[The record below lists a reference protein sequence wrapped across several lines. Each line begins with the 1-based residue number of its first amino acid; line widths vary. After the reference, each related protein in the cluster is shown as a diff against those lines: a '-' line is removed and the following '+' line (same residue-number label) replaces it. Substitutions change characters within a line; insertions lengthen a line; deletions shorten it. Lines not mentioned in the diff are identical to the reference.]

1 MPQAQS
7 KRTASRPADPAEPVA
22 GADRERV
29 AKALAR
35 AGVCSRREAE
45 RFIADGRVAL
55 NGRVL
60 DTPAATVGPGDRLT
74 VDGKPLP
81 AREPPRLWR
90 YHKPSGV
97 ITTRH
102 DPQGRRTVFDTLP
115 ERFPRVVTVGRL
127 DLTSEG
133 LLLLTNDGALAR
145 YLELPST
152 GWPRRYRVR
161 VHGAAEPERLAAL
174 AKGHVV
180 SGIRYGPIEA
190 TIDRR
195 QGTNAWL
202 TMGLREGKN
211 REIRKVLDSLG
222 LTVTRLIR
230 VSFGPFHL
238 GSMPRGAVEEVKP
251 SVLRDQV
258 RRFFADSDP
267 PSDAHRRRA
276 S

>member
-1 MPQAQS
+1 MPPAQS
-7 KRTASRPADPAEPVA
+7 KRSNARPADEAASTA

-45 RFIADGRVAL
+45 RLIADGRVAL

-60 DTPAATVGPGDRLT
+60 DTPAATTGPGDRLT

-90 YHKPSGV
+90 YHKPSGL

-102 DPQGRRTVFDTLP
+102 DPQGRRTVFDALP
-115 ERFPRVVTVGRL
+115 ATFPRVVTVGRL

-161 VHGAAEPERLAAL
+161 VHGAIEPERLASL

-190 TIDRR
+190 KIDRR
-195 QGTNAWL
+195 QGANAWL

-211 REIRKVLDSLG
+211 REVRKVLESVG

-238 GSMPRGAVEEVKP
+238 GSLARGAVEEVKP

-258 RRFFADSDP
+258 RRFFADQDT

>member
-1 MPQAQS
+1 M
-7 KRTASRPADPAEPVA
+7 A

-55 NGRVL
+55 NGRIL
-60 DTPAATVGPGDRLT
+60 DTPAATVGPSDRLT

-115 ERFPRVVTVGRL
+115 ARFPRVVTVGRL

-152 GWPRRYRVR
+152 GWPRRYRAR
-161 VHGAAEPERLAAL
+161 VHGAVEPERLAAL

-190 TIDRR
+190 AIDRR

-202 TMGLREGKN
+202 TIGLREGKN

-238 GSMPRGAVEEVKP
+238 GSMARGAVEEVKP

-258 RRFFADSDP
+258 RRFFADTDTP
-267 PSDAHRRRA
+267 PDAHRRRA